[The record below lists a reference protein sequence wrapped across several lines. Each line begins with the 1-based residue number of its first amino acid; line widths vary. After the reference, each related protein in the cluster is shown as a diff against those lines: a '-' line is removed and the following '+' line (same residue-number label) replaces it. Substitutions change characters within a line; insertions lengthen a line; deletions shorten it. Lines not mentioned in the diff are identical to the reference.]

1 MNLDWTQKK
10 CQDGEECHQDH
21 LFVSD
26 KDTGRVWASIHGP
39 DEFGH
44 FVMYEDDDDA
54 SAGVKYTSSSLAME
68 AATKY
73 AETESQRPSR
83 DELLKTN
90 MMEVAAHFAPQ
101 FMQPPMGGPQM
112 AEDLAGH
119 TLVRCELEL
128 VCGKEDCDYRED
140 IIDVCPECSSECRV
154 CVKPASLDAE
164 FDDSGE
170 SQHSRPA

>member
-1 MNLDWTQKK
+1 MNLDWTQKR

-73 AETESQRPSR
+73 AETESQRPDR
-83 DELLKTN
+83 DEVVRSH

-101 FMQPPMGGPQM
+101 FLPPHLSMPPQM
-112 AEDLAGH
+112 AENFSGH
-119 TLVRCELEL
+119 TLIRCGLEL
-128 VCGKEDCDYRED
+128 SCVKEGCDYRED
-140 IIDVCPECSSECRV
+140 VIDVCPKCGSECQV
-154 CVKPASLDAE
+154 LVKAPEVDAE
-164 FDDSGE
+164 FAPKPLPSN
-170 SQHSRPA
+170 PA